1 MAQVEKTVL
10 VGFSAFQMF
19 TLVDQVENYPEFLP
33 WCGGTEVKWR
43 DDLSTVATVNIDYLG
58 IKQRFTTENSKQVPH
73 LIQMKLQEGPFSH
86 LEGSWRFLELGDDA
100 CKIEFNLQYEF
111 SSKILEKVVGP
122 VFSHIANSFVEAF
135 VRRADKVYCVI

>member
-1 MAQVEKTVL
+1 MARVEKTVL
-10 VGFSAFQMF
+10 VGFSALQMF

-43 DDLSTVATVNIDYLG
+43 DDLSTVATINIDYLG
-58 IKQRFTTENSKQVPH
+58 IKQGFTTENTKQVPH

-86 LEGSWRFLELGDDA
+86 LEGSWRFLELGEDA

-122 VFSHIANSFVEAF
+122 VFSHIANTFVEAF
-135 VRRADKVYCVI
+135 VRRAEKVYSAI